1 MARDVETLK
10 FYGMIATTLESE
22 FGASIYDD
30 ADDAFQ
36 TRLHQEYLAR
46 GKPKNPRAWIKNEL
60 KKHFLCVGKRPVWIE
75 RMTQS
80 RWPFFAGKPMVFIDQ
95 IAVPE
100 SESADSKVAA
110 GAVLY
115 VFGARKPVDDVP
127 GGWQMVY
134 SVVEQVPDL

>member
-1 MARDVETLK
+1 MALDIETLK

-36 TRLHQEYLAR
+36 TRLHQEYLAQ
-46 GKPKNPRAWIKNEL
+46 GKPKNPRSWIKNEL
-60 KKHFLCVGKRPVWIE
+60 NKHFLCVGKPPVWIE
-75 RMTQS
+75 RMTKS
-80 RWPFFAGKPMVFIDQ
+80 RWPFFSGKPMVFIDQ

-100 SESADSKVAA
+100 NESAESKVSA
-110 GAVLY
+110 GSVLY

-134 SVVEQVPDL
+134 SVVEQVPGL